1 MNQIRYC
8 LRRVSFS
15 ICDLWV
21 RRRAQS
27 RTFLPPDY
35 VCQTEKE
42 EKLEKKRGRG
52 EEKTLTGEKTN
63 S

>member
-8 LRRVSFS
+8 LRQVSFS

-35 VCQTEKE
+35 VCQTEKGE
-42 EKLEKKRGRG
+42 ELKKERGGGGEEGRG
-52 EEKTLTGEKTN
+52 KH
-63 S
+63 